1 MARQWQAIT
10 GMARAARAVL
20 VVVLFVFLAML
31 ILLGL
36 RIHDSLSELRAEA
49 NDNLHWNLS
58 QLEVDLVR
66 LGEEM
71 RVNALQPGASLKELR
86 KRYDLF
92 YSRAQNAIGGKGYSA
107 PGLED
112 LPQQFAALLN
122 AYIARETPLID
133 GPDATLRENLPAMT
147 DRLAD
152 LREKLRKTSIAM
164 IDAMAK
170 LGDDKRE
177 AFSALVRQ
185 MALAA
190 GSMIFLLSALLA
202 VVLWLNRVAAREQ
215 DLTARV
221 SERLASTI
229 DTALDAIILA
239 DDKGRII
246 QYNPSAEKTF
256 GYSKAEAMGRD
267 LGELIVP
274 PGLRAAHSAGMTR
287 MRQTGQF
294 KVVNAGRIQITALH
308 RSGREFPVEL
318 AISSADG
325 DQGRI
330 FISFLRDISDRVA
343 AEAELTST
351 RDQALAAGRAKTEFV
366 AVMSHEMRTPLNG
379 VIASLEIASG
389 MAQDPELRRFISLA
403 QDSAQLL
410 LRHAND
416 VLDISRLESNGLQ
429 LTVEDFD
436 INAHVAG
443 LVETFRPLASEKAI
457 DLRYSMVGEHP
468 ILQGDPFRL
477 GQIVRNFLSNAIKF
491 TKQGGVTVEAEVSE
505 SRSQTRVIEIRVTDT
520 GPGIPETDQARIFED
535 FVMLDPSFGRTG
547 EGAGLGL
554 AICRRLAQAMGGEIG
569 VESTPGQGSCFWL
582 RGPFALGRKPTPV
595 AWTED
600 RAPMPAMDVLVVEDN
615 ATNRA
620 VLGELL
626 RRLGQRVTFAFDGEK
641 GAAAAAAHRY
651 DIILMDVSMPVMD
664 GLTATGLIRKEG
676 ASRNSRIVAVTAHSM
691 PEDVERIRAAGMDDM
706 LMKPISSGNLIRIL
720 SGTALI
726 IAKPAD
732 GLIDDERVTELKMAI
747 GADGLA
753 RLAGK
758 FLGDGSQLI
767 ARLLSDEA
775 LEAPAETL
783 SAICHEAAGLAS
795 VLGAAKLRGLCARAE
810 DLARSGRSPEAR
822 DLLRRELA
830 TVWQETATSV
840 KAMLP

>member
-1 MARQWQAIT
+1 MAGQWQAIT

-20 VVVLFVFLAML
+20 VVVLCLFLTML

-36 RIHDSLSELRAEA
+36 RIHESLSELRGEA

-71 RVNALQPGASLKELR
+71 RVDALQPDASLKELR

-107 PGLED
+107 PGLND

-133 GPDATLRENLPAMT
+133 GSDATLRENLPAMA
-147 DRLAD
+147 DRLAA
-152 LREKLRKTSIAM
+152 LRDKLRKTSIAM
-164 IDAMAK
+164 IDALAK
-170 LGDDKRE
+170 QGDEKRD
-177 AFSALVRQ
+177 AFSNLVRQ
-185 MALAA
+185 MALAT
-190 GSMIFLLSALLA
+190 GGTILLLGALLG

-215 DLTARV
+215 ALTARV
-221 SERLASTI
+221 SERLAATI
-229 DTALDAIILA
+229 DTALDAIIVA
-239 DDKGRII
+239 DHEGRII

-256 GYSKAEAMGRD
+256 GYARADAMGRD
-267 LGELIVP
+267 LGTLIVP
-274 PGLRAAHSAGMTR
+274 PGLRAAHTAGMAR
-287 MRQTGQF
+287 MRQSGQF

-330 FISFLRDISDRVA
+330 FISFLRDISDRLA

-351 RDQALAAGRAKTEFV
+351 RDKAVAAGRAKTEFV

-389 MAQDPELRRFISLA
+389 MATEPELRRFIGLA
-403 QDSAQLL
+403 QESAQLL

-436 INAHVAG
+436 INAHVGG
-443 LVETFRPLASEKAI
+443 LVETFRPLCDEKRI
-457 DLRYSMVGEHP
+457 GLRYTMTGERP

-491 TKQGGVTVEAEVSE
+491 TRQGGVTIEAEVSE

-520 GPGIPETDQARIFED
+520 GPGIPQADQARIFED

-554 AICRRLAQAMGGEIG
+554 AICRRLAQALGGEIG
-569 VESTPGQGSCFWL
+569 VESTPGEGSCFWL
-582 RGPFALGRKPTPV
+582 RIPFALGRKPVVV
-595 AWTED
+595 AGTED

-641 GAAAAAAHRY
+641 GAAAATAHRY
-651 DIILMDVSMPVMD
+651 DVILMDVSMPVMD
-664 GLTATGLIRKEG
+664 GLTATGLIRQSG
-676 ASRNSRIVAVTAHSM
+676 ASKNSRIVAVTAHSM
-691 PEDVERIRAAGMDDM
+691 PEDLVRIRKAGMDDM
-706 LMKPISSGNLIRIL
+706 LMKPISSGNLIRVL

-726 IAKPAD
+726 NAKPAD
-732 GLIDDERVTELKMAI
+732 GLIDDDRIAELKMAI

-783 SAICHEAAGLAS
+783 GAICHEAAGLAS
-795 VLGAAKLRGLCARAE
+795 VLGAAKLRSLCARAE
-810 DLARSGRSPEAR
+810 ELCRSGRAGDAR
-822 DLLRRELA
+822 EILRRELGA
-830 TVWQETATSV
+830 VWQETATSV